1 MKLKTTV
8 MDVRWVFTGDHF
20 MQTASTIEPNHTI
33 SHVFTDASLGARPAS
48 VEAGAILYEPNDPA
62 ENVHFIHR
70 GQVRLYQVGPDGSQ
84 RLVEILGAEE
94 WFGIASLAKADKY
107 GVRAVV
113 VTTSVITQVNAQR
126 LMESLTHRPQ
136 HLIELTQQLAGK
148 VQAAHDDAA
157 CLIFEDCNERLL
169 KTLIR
174 FSDSA
179 AATRQEDGVVLR
191 ITHNQLAQAVGVARE
206 TVSLALTQLRH
217 KNILRTGR
225 NQLFFS
231 PEVLRK
237 FVGRESNGNG
247 KKVEQREPQIA

>member
-1 MKLKTTV
+1 
-8 MDVRWVFTGDHF
+8 
-20 MQTASTIEPNHTI
+20 MQTATTFGSDQTI
-33 SHVFTDASLGARPAS
+33 SQVFTDASLGARPAS
-48 VEAGAILYEPNDPA
+48 VEAGTVLYEPHDAA

-94 WFGIASLAKADKY
+94 WFGIAALAKAGQY

-113 VTTSVITQVNAQR
+113 VTNSVITEVNSAK
-126 LMESLTHRPQ
+126 LMDSLTHRPQ
-136 HLIELTQQLAGK
+136 HLVELTQQLASK

-157 CLIFEDCNERLL
+157 CLIFEDCNERLI

-217 KNILRTGR
+217 QNVLRTGR

-237 FVGRESNGNG
+237 FVNRNANGNG
-247 KKVEQREPQIA
+247 QTNGNGAEHRETQVA